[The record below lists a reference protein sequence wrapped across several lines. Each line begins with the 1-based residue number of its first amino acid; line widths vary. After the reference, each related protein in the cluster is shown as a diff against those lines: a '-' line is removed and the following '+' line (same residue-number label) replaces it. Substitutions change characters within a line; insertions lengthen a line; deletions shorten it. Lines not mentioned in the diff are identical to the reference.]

1 MVHPNTLLA
10 LSAGIQSE
18 VAAYVFYKEAMKVI
32 DDTELKPIIEKLAY
46 EEKEHFQQL
55 ESRHHRLMVS
65 EKWVSTADAMKQP
78 GLPDVAEDMM
88 EHHRELIQLVQ
99 ESDSVREILDIAY
112 KLEED
117 AHYLYLREAKRA
129 ENEQERKIFE
139 DLSRFEMG
147 HMNLIKD
154 LIAKNS

>member
-18 VAAYVFYKEAMKVI
+18 VAAYVFYKEALKKI
-32 DDTELKPIIEKLAY
+32 DDRELNPIIEKLAY
-46 EEKEHFQQL
+46 EEKEHFHQL
-55 ESRHHRLMVS
+55 EQRHHRLMKS

-78 GLPDVAEDMM
+78 GLPDVEEDMM
-88 EHHRELIQLVQ
+88 QHHRELIELVQ
-99 ESDSVREILDIAY
+99 QSTSVRELLDIAY

-117 AHYLYLREAKRA
+117 AHHLYKREAERSA
-129 ENEQERKIFE
+129 NEDEKKVFE

-154 LIAKNS
+154 LIGKHG